1 MNFKKF
7 DFIRSILFKKSLKKL
22 KKRYINIEKDVDEFI
37 DNIDTLNNL
46 GTSLGGGVYK
56 VRLANSDA
64 NRGKSGGYRLL
75 TYLQIIDNKITLIY
89 IYSKSDLEN
98 LSEQELDE
106 MILDIFDD

>member
-1 MNFKKF
+1 MNKLKVVKS
-7 DFIRSILFKKSLKKL
+7 DLFYKSVKKL
-22 KKRYINIEKDVDEFI
+22 QKRYRNIILDVDNFLK
-37 DNIDTLNNL
+37 NVKNNDDL

-56 VRLANSDA
+56 VRVANSDA

-75 TYLQIIDNKITLIY
+75 TYLQIIDNKVTLIY